1 MSLFNINYHKIASIN
16 IFSYQEYDVF
26 VKAIS
31 WIINGKLVAFDIIGD
46 EIVVQRQPMCIGGQ
60 LIPIFLSETEKECPS
75 KFPQIGHVLLSRTDE
90 KIYDLIPDFL

>member
-1 MSLFNINYHKIASIN
+1 MIYGT
-16 IFSYQEYDVF
+16 
-26 VKAIS
+26 IS
-31 WIINGKLVAFDIIGD
+31 DLWVIGFHIHLVAFDIIGD

-75 KFPQIGHVLLSRTDE
+75 KFPQIGHVLLSRTAE